1 MSGFDAIGLE
11 ILSNALKSI
20 NDECF
25 VALMKASYSTNIKE
39 RHDHSTAIM
48 NRDGRLIAQAD
59 MSLPIHVASMSGLMQ
74 CVRAKYGDDIHAGD
88 LFVANDPHVAGGTHL
103 PDVNFAAPV
112 FVDGRLIAFVCN
124 IAHHADIG
132 GMAAGSMSGGMTEIY
147 QEGLRIPAT
156 RIGKRGEIDQEILD
170 IFLLN
175 ARAPKERRGDYY
187 AQIAAARLGERRVTE
202 LGRRYG
208 AEGVG
213 AGFQELLARSA
224 ARIADALKIVPDGVY
239 RFRDMMDDDGV
250 ATQDI
255 VFEVAVE
262 AKAGRLTFDFAG
274 TAPQTAGN
282 INLTLNATRSAVIYA
297 LKALL
302 DPYAPNTQAVI
313 DCVEIEAPSGS
324 IANALFPASV
334 AGRAHT
340 CQRVIDVV
348 MGALAP
354 ALPDRVPAAPNGAN
368 TMAVFSGTDPRNG
381 EAYVYLETIGGGS
394 GGRPSK
400 PGKDGVQTGIT
411 NTSNLPVEAIE
422 TEYPLMV
429 LEYGLAPGSGG
440 AGLHPGGRGIRR
452 VVRPVGHRC
461 TFNGVGERFR
471 HAPWGLNGGAPGGP
485 GRFAMRSANGDETP
499 LPGKTGDLVVP
510 EGGAVLVDSP
520 GAGGWGKPAGGA
532 EG

>member
-1 MSGFDAIGLE
+1 MKAMDAIGLE
-11 ILSNALKSI
+11 ILSNALKSV

-25 VALMKASYSTNIKE
+25 VALMKASHSTNIKE

-48 NRDGRLIAQAD
+48 DKAGRLIAQAE
-59 MSLPIHVASMSGLMQ
+59 MSLPIHVASMGGLMTSLL
-74 CVRAKYGDDIHAGD
+74 AKYGDDIQPGD

-112 FVDGRLIAFVCN
+112 FVEGRLVAFACN

-147 QEGLRIPAT
+147 QEGLRIPVT
-156 RIGKRGEIDQEILD
+156 RIGQAGEINQEILD

-175 ARAPKERRGDYY
+175 ARAPRERRGDYY
-187 AQIAAARLGERRVTE
+187 AQIAAAKLGLRRLEG
-202 LGRRYG
+202 LGKRYG
-208 AEGVG
+208 AQGLED
-213 AGFQELLARSA
+213 GFSTLLDRSA
-224 ARIADALKIVPDGVY
+224 VRMATALKTVPDGVY
-239 RFRDMMDDDGV
+239 TFQDYMDDDGV
-250 ATQDI
+250 ATDDVLFALRI
-255 VFEVAVE
+255 E
-262 AKAGRLTFDFAG
+262 AAQGKLSFDFDG

-282 INLTLNATRSAVIYA
+282 INLTNNATRSAVIYA

-302 DPYAPNTQAVI
+302 DPNAPNTQAVI
-313 DCVEIEAPSGS
+313 DCVQIEAPLGS
-324 IANALFPASV
+324 VANAVFPASV

-354 ALPDRVPAAPNGAN
+354 GLPDLVPAAPNGAN
-368 TMAVFSGTDPRNG
+368 TMAVFSGTDPRSG
-381 EAYVYLETIGGGS
+381 EAYVYLETIGGGA
-394 GGRPSK
+394 GGRPGG

-429 LEYGLAPGSGG
+429 LEYGLVPNSGG
-440 AGLHPGGRGIRR
+440 AGKHPGGRGIRR
-452 VVRPVGHRC
+452 VVKPVDHRC

-471 HAPWGLNGGAPGGP
+471 RAPWGLQGGGDGSP
-485 GRFAMRSANGDETP
+485 GRFAMINPNGEVTALD
-499 LPGKTGDLVVP
+499 GKTGDKTVP
-510 EGGAVLVDSP
+510 DDASVLIDSP
-520 GAGGWGKPAGGA
+520 GAGGWG
-532 EG
+532 

>member
-1 MSGFDAIGLE
+1 MSDLDAIGLE

-48 NRDGRLIAQAD
+48 TAEGDLVAQAE
-59 MSLPIHVASMSGLMQ
+59 MNLPIHVASMSGLMR
-74 CVRAKYGDDIHAGD
+74 CVLEKYGDDIHAGD
-88 LFVANDPHVAGGTHL
+88 LFVANDPHTAGGTHL

-112 FVDGRLIAFVCN
+112 FVDGRLVGFSCN

-147 QEGLRIPAT
+147 QEGLRIPVT
-156 RIGKRGEIDQEILD
+156 RIGRRDEIAQEILD

-175 ARAPKERRGDYY
+175 ARAPTERRGDYY
-187 AQIAAARLGERRVTE
+187 AQIAAAKLGARRMQE
-202 LGRRYG
+202 LGGRYG
-208 AEGVG
+208 ARTL
-213 AGFQELLARSA
+213 ARGFEQLLERSA
-224 ARIADALKIVPDGVY
+224 ARMAEALKLVPDGVY
-239 RFRDMMDDDGV
+239 RFTDYMDDDGV
-250 ATQDI
+250 ETED
-255 VFEVAVE
+255 VRFDLTVT
-262 AKAGRLTFDFAG
+262 AKAGRLLFDFEG
-274 TAPQTAGN
+274 TAEQTPGN
-282 INLTLNATRSAVIYA
+282 INMTINATQSAVIYGI
-297 LKALL
+297 KALL
-302 DPYAPNTQAVI
+302 DPEAPNTQAVI
-313 DCVEIEAPSGS
+313 DCVEIKAPRGT
-324 IANALFPASV
+324 IANAVFPAPV

-368 TMAVFSGTDPRNG
+368 TMAVFSGVDPRSK
-381 EAYVYLETIGGGS
+381 ESYVYLETIGGGA

-429 LEYGLAPGSGG
+429 LEYGLVPESGG
-440 AGLHPGGRGIRR
+440 AGMHSGGRGIRR
-452 VVRPVGHRC
+452 IVKPVDHAC

-471 HAPWGLNGGAPGGP
+471 HGPWGLQGGEAGKP
-485 GRFAMRSANGDETP
+485 GRFAMVGPNGEQTR
-499 LPGKTGDLVVP
+499 LPGKTGDRLIP
-510 EGGAVLVDSP
+510 PGGSVLVDSP
-520 GAGGWGKPAGGA
+520 GAGGWGSNK
-532 EG
+532 

>member
-1 MSGFDAIGLE
+1 MTDLDAIGLE

-48 NRDGRLIAQAD
+48 DAEGALIAQAD
-59 MSLPIHVASMSGLMQ
+59 MSLPIHVASMSGLMR
-74 CVRAKYGDDIHAGD
+74 CVIEKYGADIHAGD
-88 LFVANDPHVAGGTHL
+88 LFVANDPHTAGGTHL

-112 FVDGRLIAFVCN
+112 FVDGRMIGFVCN

-147 QEGLRIPAT
+147 QEGLRIPVT
-156 RIGKRGEIDQEILD
+156 RIGQRDEINQEILD

-187 AQIAAARLGERRVTE
+187 AQIAAAKLGVRRMRE

-208 AEGVG
+208 AATLS
-213 AGFQELLARSA
+213 AGFRQLLERSA
-224 ARIADALKIVPDGVY
+224 ARMATALKAVPDGVY
-239 RFRDMMDDDGV
+239 RFEDYMDDDGV
-250 ATQDI
+250 ATTD
-255 VFEVAVE
+255 VLFAVTITAE
-262 AKAGRLTFDFAG
+262 AGKLAFDFAG
-274 TAPQTAGN
+274 TAPQTRGN
-282 INLTLNATRSAVIYA
+282 INMTLNATQAAVIYA
-297 LKALL
+297 IKALL
-302 DPYAPNTQAVI
+302 DPEAPNTQAVI
-313 DCVEIEAPSGS
+313 DCVALTAPLGS
-324 IANALFPASV
+324 VANAVFPAPV

-354 ALPDRVPAAPNGAN
+354 ALPHLVPAAPNGAN
-368 TMAVFSGTDPRNG
+368 TMAVFSGVDPRSG
-381 EAYVYLETIGGGS
+381 ESYVYLETIGGGA
-394 GGRPSK
+394 GGRPTK
-400 PGKDGVQTGIT
+400 PGKDAVQTGIT

-452 VVRPVGHRC
+452 IVKPVDHHC

-471 HAPWGLNGGAPGGP
+471 NPPWGLNGGENGGT
-485 GRFAMRSANGDETP
+485 GRFAMVSANGEETP
-499 LPGKTGDLVVP
+499 LPGKTGDRVVQP
-510 EGGAVLVDSP
+510 GGAVLMDSP
-520 GAGGWGKPAGGA
+520 GAGGWGKA
-532 EG
+532 ETA

>member
-1 MSGFDAIGLE
+1 MLDAIGLE

-20 NDECF
+20 NDESF

-48 NRDGRLIAQAD
+48 DAKGDLIAQAE
-59 MSLPIHVASMSGLMQ
+59 MSLPIHVASMSGLMR
-74 CVRAKYGDDIHAGD
+74 CLLEKYGDDIHPGD
-88 LFVANDPHVAGGTHL
+88 LFVANDPHTAGGTHL

-112 FVDGRLIAFVCN
+112 FVEDRLVGFACN

-147 QEGLRIPAT
+147 QEGLRIPVT
-156 RIGKRGEIDQEILD
+156 RLANRGEINHEILD

-187 AQIAAARLGERRVTE
+187 AQIAAAKLGQRRLNE
-202 LGRRYG
+202 LGDRYG
-208 AEGVG
+208 AATLI
-213 AGFQELLARSA
+213 AGFEQLLERSA
-224 ARIADALKIVPDGVY
+224 ARMAEALKAVPDGTY
-239 RFRDMMDDDGV
+239 RFRDVMDDDGV
-250 ATQDI
+250 DEVDVA
-255 VFEVAVE
+255 FEVKIE
-262 AKAGRLTFDFAG
+262 AKGGKLAFDFAG
-274 TAPQTAGN
+274 TAPQTPGN
-282 INLTLNATRSAVIYA
+282 INMTLNATQSAVIYA

-302 DPYAPNTQAVI
+302 DPEAPNTQAVI
-313 DCVEIEAPSGS
+313 DCVEISAPLGS
-324 IANALFPASV
+324 VANAVFPAPV

-368 TMAVFSGTDPRNG
+368 TMAVFSGIDPRSS

-394 GGRPSK
+394 GGRPTK

-422 TEYPLMV
+422 MEYPLMV

-440 AGLHPGGRGIRR
+440 DGAHRGGRGIRR
-452 VVRPVGHRC
+452 IVKPVGHRC
-461 TFNGVGERFR
+461 VFNGVGERFR
-471 HAPWGLNGGAPGGP
+471 RPPWGLQGGEDGGT
-485 GRFAMRSANGDETP
+485 GRFAMLGANGDETP
-499 LPGKTGDLVVP
+499 LPGKSGDRIIP
-510 EGGAVLVDSP
+510 EGGAILVDSP
-520 GAGGWGKPAGGA
+520 GAGGWGAKSD
-532 EG
+532 